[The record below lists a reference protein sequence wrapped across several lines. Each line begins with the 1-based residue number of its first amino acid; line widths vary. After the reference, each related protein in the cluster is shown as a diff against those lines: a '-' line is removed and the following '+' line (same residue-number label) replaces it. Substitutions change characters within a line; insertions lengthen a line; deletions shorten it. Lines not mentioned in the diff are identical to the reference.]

1 MICCCCCV
9 FVVVYERRSKTIKI
23 DNSQSIIFFVLFLLL
38 HSLYIPFSFSLL
50 NFAFFLNRFFRSFV
64 IQVGWLVGWCRFC
77 WLSME
82 WSWAMWK
89 MMMVVRNILAKKI
102 TQNIATATQITL
114 CDQQKTK
121 WREKKKKPCDNII
134 NKIPPLPIFKVPQ

>member
-50 NFAFFLNRFFRSFV
+50 NFAFFLNRFFRLLFK
-64 IQVGWLVGWCRFC
+64 LVGQCLGSVGCQRNDLEQC
-77 WLSME
+77 ERM
-82 WSWAMWK
+82 MI
-89 MMMVVRNILAKKI
+89 MMVVRNILAKKI

-134 NKIPPLPIFKVPQ
+134 NKIPPLPIFKVP